1 MITLYQPPP
10 MWGSPSMSPFC
21 IKLEVLLKMG
31 NVAYEAKPADMRK
44 APKGKIPFVVLEDG
58 TLLGDSQLILQ
69 HLRETNALLR
79 DAHLREQERA
89 TGHAVRR
96 MIEEATYF
104 AGLHVRWLRDANW
117 PLTQAAF
124 KKILPAPVA
133 LFLPLIR
140 GSVRKSVRAQ
150 GTGRHDEKT
159 IDQLACADW
168 SSVAAL
174 LGDRTFVLGETI
186 STIDATVF
194 AFLESTLCFPIE
206 SPIAAHIKKQPNLVA
221 YHARMKSKFFPAS

>member
-10 MWGSPSMSPFC
+10 VWGSPSMSPFC

-31 NVAYEAKPADMRK
+31 NVTYEAKPSDMRK
-44 APKGKIPFVVLEDG
+44 APKGKIPFVAWEDG
-58 TLLGDSQLILQ
+58 TLMGDSQLILER
-69 HLRETNALLR
+69 LRENNPLLR
-79 DAHLREQERA
+79 DAHLSAEERA

-117 PLTQAAF
+117 PVTQAAF

-133 LFLPLIR
+133 LFLPFIR
-140 GSVRKSVRAQ
+140 SSVRKSAKAQ

-159 IDQLACADW
+159 IDQMACADW
-168 SSVAAL
+168 SAVAAILGDKTFL
-174 LGDRTFVLGETI
+174 LGEQI
-186 STIDATVF
+186 STVDATIF
-194 AFLESTLCFPIE
+194 AFMESTLCFPNE
-206 SPIAAHIKKQPNLVA
+206 SPIAAHIKKQPNLAA
-221 YHARMKSKFFPAS
+221 YHARMKSKFFPAI